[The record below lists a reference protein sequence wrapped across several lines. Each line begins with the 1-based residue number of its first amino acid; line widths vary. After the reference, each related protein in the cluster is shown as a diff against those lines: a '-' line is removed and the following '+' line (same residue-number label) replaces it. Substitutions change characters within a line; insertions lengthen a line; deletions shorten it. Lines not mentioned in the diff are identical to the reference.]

1 MPAIK
6 NAVSGAMHKVAY
18 RRRMR
23 MHDAPLKVQFAQRCK
38 LLGLP
43 APWEDYARARQQI
56 SCSLDGYFAFEFYE
70 RKDPELRDSFMT
82 LDRQS
87 VIAQKIGDVDQ
98 SMTILG
104 SKLLFDDHF
113 DAFLKREWLNPT
125 AASAQQ
131 FTAFLQKHDR
141 VIVKPATL
149 CSGKG
154 ITAHNYQGE
163 EDALRL
169 YDELYGSGAVV
180 EQMLVQHEDMNR
192 LNPHCVN
199 SVRVLTYTDRD
210 DVHMLLSTAR
220 SAAGDGIVDNFGSG
234 GMSVAV
240 DLQTGRFTA
249 DGIDQDFRR
258 IAKHPFTGTVLKGFQ
273 IPNWE
278 KALPIVERAARR
290 AYTLPQCR
298 WVGWDLAFLADG
310 DVAILE
316 GNWRPGTLAQNT
328 HERGIYRELLK
339 LTDKP

>member
-6 NAVSGAMHKVAY
+6 NAVSEAVHKVAY

-43 APWEDYARARQQI
+43 APWEDYEKARAQI
-56 SCSLDGYFAFEFYE
+56 SCNLDEYFAFELYG
-70 RKDPELRDSFMT
+70 KDNRLRDSYMT
-82 LDRQS
+82 MDRQEAI
-87 VIAQKIGDVDQ
+87 VNKIGDVYVALA
-98 SMTILG
+98 IPG
-104 SKLLFDDHF
+104 NKVLFDAYF
-113 DAFLKREWLNPT
+113 DDFLKREWLNPT
-125 AASAQQ
+125 DCTANQ
-131 FTAFLQKHDR
+131 FLAFVKKHGA
-141 VIVKPATL
+141 VIVKPAAL
-149 CSGKG
+149 YSGKG
-154 ITAHNYQGE
+154 ITLLRHESDAQTLQAY
-163 EDALRL
+163 DAL
-169 YDELYGSGAVV
+169 YGAGVVV
-180 EQMLVQHEDMNR
+180 EQLLVQHEAMNR

-210 DVHMLLSTAR
+210 EVHMLLSTAR